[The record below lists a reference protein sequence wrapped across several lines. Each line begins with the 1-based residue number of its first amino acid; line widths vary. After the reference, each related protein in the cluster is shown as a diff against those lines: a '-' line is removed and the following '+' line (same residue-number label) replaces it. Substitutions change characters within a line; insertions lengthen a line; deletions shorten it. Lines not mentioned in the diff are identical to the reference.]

1 MSGEYDPGAI
11 GRSVKP
17 DNSEQGDQP
26 LGQYF
31 AILGTAFWQ
40 KLFRFLR
47 FHCIKVSINFNE

>member
-26 LGQYF
+26 LRQYF
-31 AILGTAFWQ
+31 AILGTAFW
-40 KLFRFLR
+40 
-47 FHCIKVSINFNE
+47 

>member
-17 DNSEQGDQP
+17 DNSEQGDQQP

-31 AILGTAFWQ
+31 AILGTAFW
-40 KLFRFLR
+40 
-47 FHCIKVSINFNE
+47 